1 MHRLGLNGATTG
13 PADLLT
19 DLAVARDAGF
29 DALEIRDAKL
39 EAYLAQGGALTDLAR
54 AFADARLL
62 PLSLNALERATPL
75 SPGPARQTTL
85 ERCRTLC
92 LWASRLGCPY
102 VVAVPGPAAGLSG
115 AAVRQA
121 SVETLRAM
129 AEIGRDHAVSI
140 GFEFLGASDC
150 SVRTVAAAREIVEE
164 VDDPAVGLVID
175 TFHYYVGGSTPQM
188 LEGLD
193 PRRLFIVHMDDA
205 EDRPREA
212 LTDAHRLLPGEGVI
226 PLRDLIQTLEG
237 LGYDGVYSVELF
249 RPEYWAWDSLALA
262 RACRERLDAFF
273 AGLADRG
280 VRRR

>member
-1 MHRLGLNGATTG
+1 MHRFGLNGATTG

-19 DLAVARDAGF
+19 DLAVAREAGF

-39 EAYLAQGGALTDLAR
+39 EAYVAAGGTLAALAE
-54 AFADARLL
+54 AFAGAGVLS
-62 PLSLNALERATPL
+62 LSLNALERAV
-75 SPGPARQTTL
+75 PAAGTARAEVL
-85 ERCRTLC
+85 ERCRAMGR
-92 LWASRLGCPY
+92 WAAALDCPY
-102 VVAVPGPAAGLSG
+102 VVVVPGPAAGLSG

-129 AEIGRDHAVSI
+129 AEIGREHAVRI
-140 GFEFLGASDC
+140 GFEFLSASDC

-193 PRRLFIVHMDDA
+193 PRRLFIVHLEDA

-226 PLRDLIQTLEG
+226 RLRDLIQTLEG

-249 RPEYWAWDSLALA
+249 RPDYWAWDPLDLA
-262 RACRERLDAFF
+262 RACRESLDALF